1 MQKQIYRAL
10 DKPSSLLGIQGSYQR
25 WAAIGMGGAALLGL
39 FVSQATVGLVGFGV
53 FAVAGGAVYL
63 YIIRYQSKYSER
75 ERDKKLSA
83 REMPDFVVMPDHPL
97 SDEPYVIYTTKE
109 R

>member
-1 MQKQIYRAL
+1 MEKRIYRAL

-25 WAAIGMGGAALLGL
+25 WAGIGIGGAALLGL
-39 FVSQATVGLVGFGV
+39 IVSKATVGLVGFIV
-53 FAVAGGAVYL
+53 FAIAAGGVYL

-83 REMPDFVVMPDHPL
+83 KEMPDFIVLPDHPL
-97 SDEPYVIYTTKE
+97 SDEPIVIFRKK
-109 R
+109 